1 MIIFIESSI
10 MHCTSTLNIRLL
22 LHDSIIREH
31 ALMLY
36 YIRHNSTSGL
46 LIRYGCLYSNKMKIY
61 MQLKDFAIL
70 IFTSIRYNELQKKEV
85 YRVENVNETKYKTKN
100 TAPVQ
105 RATYTYR

>member
-1 MIIFIESSI
+1 
-10 MHCTSTLNIRLL
+10 
-22 LHDSIIREH
+22 
-31 ALMLY
+31 
-36 YIRHNSTSGL
+36 
-46 LIRYGCLYSNKMKIY
+46 